1 MHLRLSPA
9 YSRTGQ
15 RREILSFGRG
25 GLANRH
31 RTALFRARAGA
42 LGGGLYTQP
51 ALDEMVKARSANLA
65 ALDGGGVRG
74 GGLAPLL
81 LDLQQHRQEHN
92 PNGQHEEGPRAH
104 TRAPYRWVR
113 HPLYSV
119 GSMFFASLSV
129 LTANWF

>member
-1 MHLRLSPA
+1 
-9 YSRTGQ
+9 
-15 RREILSFGRG
+15 
-25 GLANRH
+25 
-31 RTALFRARAGA
+31 
-42 LGGGLYTQP
+42 
-51 ALDEMVKARSANLA
+51 MVKARSANLA

-74 GGLAPLL
+74 GDLALLL

-104 TRAPYRWVR
+104 TSGPYRWVR

-129 LTANWF
+129 LPANWFMALATFSILLMLLVRLPKEKQKLMERFGDEYREYMKRTGRFFPRGHI